1 MDPGTLRTGII
12 HLDRRGR
19 IVAANDR
26 ARDLLRKDDVLVD
39 QVGVLG
45 ARLPDDAVLQGVL
58 ARALPHFGEQGASG
72 SLTVSR
78 PNELPGITVHV
89 SPVGQKEIDFRPW
102 QVAALVL
109 VVDHAPTR
117 IDPAFVETVLGL
129 TPAESQIAVLLA
141 EGRTP
146 RDIAAMTGRKE
157 RTVRWHVQQVFEK
170 RGISCQVDL
179 VRQVLSLA
187 SPSDPQS

>member
-1 MDPGTLRTGII
+1 MTGRETCFERAMFSSTKSACSAPGCQTTTPFS
-12 HLDRRGR
+12 
-19 IVAANDR
+19 R
-26 ARDLLRKDDVLVD
+26 AYS
-39 QVGVLG
+39 
-45 ARLPDDAVLQGVL
+45 
-58 ARALPHFGEQGASG
+58 RALPRFGEQGASG

-102 QVAALVL
+102 SVAALVL
-109 VVDHAPTR
+109 VIDHAPTR

-157 RTVRWHVQQVFEK
+157 RTVRWHVQQIFEK
-170 RGISCQVDL
+170 RGISRQVDL